1 MKRKIP
7 CSSKGKANARK
18 RWTPNLPLPN
28 LQSRAIP
35 GPRLPKTRNSTSPRF
50 QNYLA
55 RNHLSERGHH
65 PRKALQAK
73 PRRASLKPNPKH
85 PLPLIKYPLRS
96 LLSLNLRLER
106 SVLNPP
112 MELSKRVIKRGWAN
126 LRLKDLPPT
135 RPLPRLRSQSLS
147 LRGELP
153 LLIELLR
160 RLLLL

>member
-7 CSSKGKANARK
+7 CSSKGRVKARK
-18 RWTPNLPLPN
+18 KQTPNPPHP
-28 LQSRAIP
+28 SRPTRAIP
-35 GPRLPKTRNSTSPRF
+35 VPKHQKMRSSTWLLFQSSLSQKYQSDEERLPSK
-50 QNYLA
+50 A
-55 RNHLSERGHH
+55 IH
-65 PRKALQAK
+65 PR
-73 PRRASLKPNPKH
+73 LKPNPKSNPKH
-85 PLPLIKYPLRS
+85 QLPLIKYPLRS

-147 LRGELP
+147 LRGEL
-153 LLIELLR
+153 LLSTGSLQGHLQ
-160 RLLLL
+160 L